1 MGNTVGA
8 KGDQGVQAR
17 SENGR
22 VTLSEVAAKA
32 GVSLAVASKALSG
45 RPHVSEATR
54 LRVFGAAEALGY
66 QRRQRQ
72 SDTPT
77 RQAIAAAFDSFG
89 SAYSAELFTGALH
102 AATRGGVELIPT
114 LLPGRREG
122 LASRAWLDAQIA
134 TGVQGLF
141 LAVAEIQPSL
151 IEAVRETRFPM
162 VAIDPMNPV
171 GDGLVMVG
179 ATNSAGAADATRHL
193 IELGHTDIGFA
204 GMYIPAEFSV
214 ERFAG
219 FRTALERAD
228 LHLNRG
234 WVFPGTTDYEVGFD
248 VGTRLAQMNPRP
260 TAVVCVCDTVA
271 FGVIEGARR
280 GGIRTPED
288 LSVVGFDDQ
297 PHARWSSPPLT
308 TVRQP
313 LRQMGSIAVRTLLR
327 LARGL
332 EPDTFRVQMRTTL
345 QVRGSTAP
353 PGGGKLPNPALIA
366 GRVSHPMVEE
376 SSPPTSATAPPR

>member
-1 MGNTVGA
+1 MGNIGA
-8 KGDQGVQAR
+8 AASTRTSSGDLK
-17 SENGR
+17 NGK
-22 VTLSEVAAKA
+22 VTLAEVAARA
-32 GVSLAVASKALSG
+32 EVSLAVASKALSG
-45 RPHVSEATR
+45 KPHVSEATR
-54 LRVFGAAEALGY
+54 LRVFEAAEALGY
-66 QRRQRQ
+66 QRRKRQ
-72 SDTPT
+72 SDAPT
-77 RQAIAAAFDSFG
+77 RQAIAAAFDGFG
-89 SAYSAELFTGALH
+89 SAYSAELFSGALQ

-114 LLPGRREG
+114 FLPGRREG

-141 LAVAEIQPSL
+141 LVVAEIHPSL
-151 IEAVRETRFPM
+151 IEAVRETHFPM
-162 VAIDPMNPV
+162 VAIDPMNTV

-179 ATNSAGAADATRHL
+179 ATNSAGAAEATRHL
-193 IELGHTDIGFA
+193 IERGHTDIGFA
-204 GMYIPAEFSV
+204 GMYIPAEFSA

-219 FRTALERAD
+219 FRTALEHAG
-228 LHLNRG
+228 LPLNRN

-248 VGTRLAQMNPRP
+248 VGIRLAQMNPRP
-260 TAVVCVCDTVA
+260 TAVVCVCDVVA

-332 EPDTFRVQMRTTL
+332 EPDTFRVQMRTSL

-353 PGGGKLPNPALIA
+353 PAALI
-366 GRVSHPMVEE
+366 EE
-376 SSPPTSATAPPR
+376 

>member
-1 MGNTVGA
+1 M
-8 KGDQGVQAR
+8 
-17 SENGR
+17 SGR
-22 VTLSEVAAKA
+22 VTLAEVAARA
-32 GVSLAVASKALSG
+32 GVSLPVASKSLSG

-54 LRVFGAAEALGY
+54 LQVFEAAEALGY
-66 QRRQRQ
+66 QRRQR
-72 SDTPT
+72 SGDAPP

-89 SAYSAELFTGALH
+89 SAYTSELFSGALQ
-102 AATRGGVELIPT
+102 AASRAGVELIPT
-114 LLPGRREG
+114 FLPGRREG

-141 LAVAEIQPSL
+141 LVVAEIQPSL
-151 IEAVRETRFPM
+151 IEAVRQTRFPM

-171 GDGLVMVG
+171 GDELVMVG
-179 ATNSAGAADATRHL
+179 ATNSAGAAEATRHL
-193 IELGHTDIGFA
+193 IGLGHADIGFA
-204 GMYIPAEFSV
+204 GLHIPAEFSV
-214 ERFAG
+214 DRFAG
-219 FRTALERAD
+219 FRTSLDNAGLP
-228 LHLNRG
+228 LNRS
-234 WVFPGTTDYEVGFD
+234 WVFPGNTDYEVGFD
-248 VGTRLAQMNPRP
+248 VGTKIARMSKRP
-260 TAVVCVCDTVA
+260 TAVVCVCDVVA

-280 GGIRTPED
+280 GGIRTPEE

-332 EPDTFRVQMRTTL
+332 EPDAFRVQMRTSL

-353 PGGGKLPNPALIA
+353 PCTLAGGAPSRPTAEG
-366 GRVSHPMVEE
+366 
-376 SSPPTSATAPPR
+376 SSPPTSAVALPR